1 MIPDNELLEN
11 GLLIVTGSS
20 LRAEQAD
27 RPLAYRLKT
36 CIEERLREQS
46 LDGSLV
52 VLSDLWYLNAE
63 ALQQLPMISVG
74 GPGINAVSAYLY
86 RKLASALVIDDT
98 LMIQMDV
105 ELQDL
110 RVSLWGV
117 DHSSTV
123 TAMDIFIER
132 GYLDR
137 FLGAVMSRLI

>member
-11 GLLIVTGSS
+11 GILIVTGSS
-20 LRAEQAD
+20 LRAEQVD

-36 CIEERLREQS
+36 CIEERLSEQS
-46 LDGSLV
+46 RDGSLV

-86 RKLASALVIDDT
+86 RKLSNALVIDDT
-98 LMIQMDV
+98 LMVQMDV

-117 DHSSTV
+117 DHDSTV
-123 TAMDIFIER
+123 KAIEIFMQR

-137 FLGAVMSRLI
+137 FLGAVVERLI

>member
-1 MIPDNELLEN
+1 MIPDNDLLEN
-11 GLLIVTGSS
+11 GILIVTGSS

-27 RPLAYRLKT
+27 RPLAYHLKER
-36 CIEERLREQS
+36 IEDRLREQGR
-46 LDGSLV
+46 DGELA

-63 ALQQLPMISVG
+63 ALQKLPMISVG

-86 RKLASALVIDDT
+86 RKLSNALVIDDT

-117 DHSSTV
+117 DHDSTV
-123 TAMDIFIER
+123 KAIDIFVQR
-132 GYLDR
+132 GYLDQ
-137 FLGAVMSRLI
+137 FLGAVMTRLI